1 MPYQSKAQVRFMHA
15 RHPEVAKRWD
25 AKYGVSKDLPEKK
38 GGKVKPKKK
47 RKKKGKLK
55 AKKK

>member
-1 MPYQSKAQVRFMHA
+1 MPYVSEKQRAFMHA
-15 RHPEVAKRWD
+15 RHPEIAARWD
-25 AKYGVSKDLPEKK
+25 KKYG
-38 GGKVKPKKK
+38 GKIRPKKKK